1 METARRH
8 RWKVLALSAVIFL
21 PSLLYCT
28 SSSSSFSHIANG
40 IDRLGR
46 ITHASSKH
54 QNVIGPRPQEDLV
67 WWEADDCQC
76 QTEEC
81 HEPSAIFKSSLKE
94 EVNGTCGRRP
104 WNAGSRVL
112 SFSLFGNNPEYWKG
126 LEDILLQ
133 VEKLYPGWKVRLYT
147 NPRYNAAALCP
158 LLHHYSSLLYI
169 CDITSLPHPLGN
181 LSNVHPTMWRL
192 APLGDS
198 KITAILIR
206 DTDSQVI
213 QREVAAVE
221 EWLASGKMFHV
232 MRDHPHHTA
241 PVLFGM
247 WGARWDINPASAT
260 KLRNLRD
267 KMMAMAVGKRN
278 YGLDQQ
284 IIKKVLWPTMAGSL
298 VAHDSYNCESFKGSS
313 PWPTQRSE
321 GDFVGRPRYRK
332 RYENRTLDKPCP
344 VACRPSAHQDWIYC

>member
-1 METARRH
+1 METARRQ
-8 RWKVLALSAVIFL
+8 RWKVLALSTVIFL
-21 PSLLYCT
+21 PSLLYCI
-28 SSSSSFSHIANG
+28 SSSSSFSHIASG

-46 ITHASSKH
+46 VTHESSKH
-54 QNVIGPRPQEDLV
+54 QTVIGPRLQEDLR

-81 HEPSAIFKSSLKE
+81 RELSVTFNWLKE

-104 WNAGSRVL
+104 WNVGSKVL
-112 SFSLFGNNPEYWKG
+112 SFSLYGNNPGYWKG
-126 LEDILLQ
+126 LEDILLK

-147 NPRYNAAALCP
+147 NPRYNAATLCP
-158 LLHHYSSLLYI
+158 LLHRYNCLLYI

-181 LSNVHPTMWRL
+181 LSNVHPMMWRL

-198 KITAILIR
+198 KISAMLIR
-206 DTDSQVI
+206 DTDSQVT
-213 QREVAAVE
+213 QREVSAVE

-232 MRDHPHHTA
+232 MRDHPYHRM
-241 PVLFGM
+241 PVLGGM
-247 WGARWDINPASAT
+247 WDARWDIDPALAT

-284 IIKKVLWPTMAGSL
+284 IIKKVLWPKMTGSL
-298 VAHDSYNCESFKGSS
+298 VAHDSYNCKSFKGSS
-313 PWPTQRSE
+313 PWPSQRSE
-321 GDFVGRPRYRK
+321 GDFVGKPRYRK
-332 RYENRTLDKPCP
+332 KHENMTLHTPCP
-344 VACRPSAHQDWIYC
+344 VACRPPTHQDWIYC

>member
-1 METARRH
+1 METARRQ
-8 RWKVLALSAVIFL
+8 RRKVLALSTVIFL
-21 PSLLYCT
+21 PSLLYCI
-28 SSSSSFSHIANG
+28 SSSSSFFHIASG

-46 ITHASSKH
+46 VTHESSKH
-54 QNVIGPRPQEDLV
+54 QTVIGPRPQEDLV

-81 HEPSAIFKSSLKE
+81 RELSVTFKSWLKE

-104 WNAGSRVL
+104 WNVGSKVL
-112 SFSLFGNNPEYWKG
+112 SFSLYGNNPGYWRG
-126 LEDILLQ
+126 LEDILLK

-147 NPRYNAAALCP
+147 NPRYSAATLCP
-158 LLHHYSSLLYI
+158 LLHRYNCLLYI

-181 LSNVHPTMWRL
+181 LSNVHPMMWRL

-198 KITAILIR
+198 KISALLIR
-206 DTDSQVI
+206 DTDSRVT
-213 QREVAAVE
+213 QRVSAVE

-232 MRDHPHHTA
+232 MRDHPYHRV
-241 PVLFGM
+241 PVLGGM
-247 WGARWDINPASAT
+247 WDARWDIDPALAT

-284 IIKKVLWPTMAGSL
+284 IIKVCCDARFHRCVVVVILQVWCNTRYYKCVATHGSTG
-298 VAHDSYNCESFKGSS
+298 VS
-313 PWPTQRSE
+313 
-321 GDFVGRPRYRK
+321 
-332 RYENRTLDKPCP
+332 
-344 VACRPSAHQDWIYC
+344 